1 MLYTCVW
8 KSAIWHFD
16 EGSQY
21 FLVPPHSTTQYPTP
35 TAPMSSCCLRRAKP
49 RGMYMLV
56 AIVLKRCEIVRR
68 LMADRCDSGNV
79 PFSYKKHGIR
89 QCTVSIILVAYPHC
103 HCFVSL
109 HMYVLAGP
117 THTQRNKPW
126 LHLTVFHQ
134 MALLQIA
141 FLDLKR
147 AFVMPVTL
155 QCEPLSYNFGAFRQC
170 SCVWLPGL
178 LYDLW
183 SLHFRSLT
191 LLNFDFLQRSGS
203 CL

>member
-1 MLYTCVW
+1 MRDSQTAYGRSLRFREC
-8 KSAIWHFD
+8 AIFIQETWHQTMHRQHHPRSLSTLSLFRI
-16 EGSQY
+16 
-21 FLVPPHSTTQYPTP
+21 FTHVCACWPH
-35 TAPMSSCCLRRAKP
+35 
-49 RGMYMLV
+49 
-56 AIVLKRCEIVRR
+56 
-68 LMADRCDSGNV
+68 
-79 PFSYKKHGIR
+79 
-89 QCTVSIILVAYPHC
+89 
-103 HCFVSL
+103 
-109 HMYVLAGP
+109 